1 MKTRFFLALVIVLSL
16 IFGAVQAQDINP
28 CFSLSADDCTAL
40 EEATANTA
48 AYLAETSSFT
58 VDVDFNIAAAD
69 IPGEEG
75 ESTSFSYSQVGT
87 IDFVMNEAAQVP
99 LNAYGYFDI
108 AANDGSE
115 DMELAIEFWLVDDVV
130 YFVDPT
136 DESLYSI
143 DLVRLME
150 EGDFETSMSDP
161 EAALEDLPVDL
172 EAFAPLFSLI
182 GLPGLLDH
190 VRDGDNFV
198 FTVDLG
204 ALTDPSNAEAIADIV
219 ASVSETDPATGAQLE
234 QYMQLLPMMLDTGTI
249 NFTQSMN
256 NDLGI
261 VDNYALEG
269 NFVIATGM
277 MMGDPEMAPTT
288 VDMSFNMGFGNF
300 DAAENPEA
308 PEGAEDITDTVL
320 ESLGSMMGMGEQ

>member
-1 MKTRFFLALVIVLSL
+1 MKTRFFLALVVVLS
-16 IFGAVQAQDINP
+16 IVFGAVQAQELNP
-28 CFSLSADDCTAL
+28 CFSLSADDCTAI

-48 AYLAETSSFT
+48 AFLAETSAFT
-58 VDVDFNIAAAD
+58 VDVDFSIAAAD
-69 IPGEEG
+69 IPGDDG
-75 ESTSFSYSQVGT
+75 ETTSFSYSQVGT
-87 IDFVMNEAAQVP
+87 IDFVKNADAQTGI
-99 LNAYGYFDI
+99 NAYGYFDI

-115 DMELAIEFWLVDDVV
+115 DMELAVEFWLVDDVV
-130 YFVDPT
+130 YYVDPNDDT
-136 DESLYSI
+136 LYSI

-150 EGDFETSMSDP
+150 EGDFETTMSDP
-161 EAALEDLPVDL
+161 EEALEDLPVDL

-182 GLPGLLDH
+182 TLPGLLDH

-198 FTVDLG
+198 FTIDLG

-234 QYMQLLPMMLDTGTI
+234 QYMQLLPMMLEAGTI

-256 NDLGI
+256 SDLGI
-261 VDNYALEG
+261 VDNYTLDG

-277 MMGDPEMAPTT
+277 MMGDPQMPATT
-288 VDMSFNMGFGNF
+288 VDLAFNMGFGNF

-308 PEGAEDITDTVL
+308 PEGAEDITDSVL
-320 ESLGSMMGMGEQ
+320 ETLGAFMGMGEQ